1 MKKNMVWLALT
12 AVSLGLAQQID
23 KTGWPREIVFATVP
37 TETSKDATQRYRP
50 LTDYLERRLGIKVN
64 FRNGADYAAVTIAMQ
79 NKQVDIGFFGPAS
92 YLDAVTQAGAE
103 AFAKEDSITGG
114 IGYYSL
120 MISRKSGPIRS
131 LADAKGQPF
140 AFVDPGSTSGF
151 RVPMYSFC
159 NKLNIEPTQYF
170 SRTYFAGTH
179 ENVILGVANGSIPV
193 GATFDLGIISAAEKG
208 VIKGLEDFNVL
219 FKSDLIP
226 SSPLAYRKDL
236 PTSLKSELQKA
247 FLEFNDRNFFQD
259 LGLKRFVAATPQE
272 YESFRPV
279 AAYRQNICPK

>member
-1 MKKNMVWLALT
+1 MKKILV
-12 AVSLGLAQQID
+12 GLAVGTLATLAVAQD
-23 KTGWPREIVFATVP
+23 KTGWPREITFATVP
-37 TETSKDATQRYRP
+37 TETTKDATQRWKP
-50 LTDYLERRLGIKVN
+50 FTEYLEKRLGIKVN
-64 FRNGADYAAVTIAMQ
+64 FRNGADYAAVTVGMAS
-79 NKQVDIGFFGPAS
+79 KQVDLGYYGPGS

-103 AFAKEDSITGG
+103 AFVKEDSMTGG
-114 IGYYSL
+114 TGYYSL
-120 MISRKSGPIRS
+120 IISKKGSNIKS

-159 NKLNIEPTQYF
+159 TKLSVEPTQYF

-193 GATFDLGIISAAEKG
+193 GATFDLGILSATEKG
-208 VIKGLEDFNVL
+208 QIKGLDQEYNVL

-226 SSPLAYRKDL
+226 SSPVAYRKDL
-236 PTSLKSELQKA
+236 PQSLKTELQKA
-247 FLEFNDRNFFQD
+247 FLEFDDKEFFKD
-259 LGLKRFVAATPQE
+259 MGLKRFVAATPAE

-279 AAYRQNICPK
+279 NNYRQNTCPR